1 MGKTFRRNSDYT
13 PKSHRNKVSTRFRFH
28 DEFSYDVKKQNN
40 RQRKLEKIYDEFSE
54 EDYQR

>member
-28 DEFSYDVKKQNN
+28 DEFGYEVKKQNN
-40 RQRKLEKIYDEFSE
+40 RQRKLEKIYDEFTD
-54 EDYQR
+54 EDQKS